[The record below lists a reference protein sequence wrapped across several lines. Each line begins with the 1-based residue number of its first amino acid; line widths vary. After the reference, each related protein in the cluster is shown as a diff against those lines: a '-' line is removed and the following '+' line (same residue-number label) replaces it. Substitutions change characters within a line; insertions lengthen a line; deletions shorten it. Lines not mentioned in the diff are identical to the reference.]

1 MKILFT
7 LLCIDSNNSM
17 YSDAARRLVY
27 EILNNTS
34 HDVLLSTNSS
44 NLLDEFSNKNR
55 IIVRD
60 NISNTNSTIMYG
72 GEFNYNLKYHAF
84 QDIPIDYD
92 VLIYLDC
99 DIKLDG
105 WTKYSDEYIE
115 NTFTEYDF
123 GATRL
128 NCSMGGSIEEY
139 KKNGRTLF
147 SHKIESYKI
156 IENYDDNDDIM
167 LSLLPSEHFLIFKN
181 DTIKL
186 QKFYEKWKDLNNH
199 LQSIEGRGGSWGDGF
214 EIGVSA
220 RYAGFHKTIEI
231 GQGAWDGILGFK
243 FNGNKYQKNIINDK
257 LLNDSNTSIDI
268 IAVTYNHV
276 ESLQC
281 FINSIKCQKNNNWR
295 LFIIHDGPNKELR
308 ELLQQNNYLEDD
320 KIIFI
325 EHPIRTQNHGHLLR
339 RWGLANLVTN
349 QYVLITNADNYYTP
363 NMVDEVLKNNADF
376 IYFDCVHSHTT
387 NINHN
392 NSSYGYMDCKLL
404 ANNIDMGCVVV
415 RSKIAKNIGFNSTSY
430 SADWDYFNAI
440 LNQANPSIIK
450 INKILFVHN

>member
-7 LLCIDSNNSM
+7 LLCIDANNSM
-17 YSDAARRLVY
+17 YSDAARRLIN
-27 EILNNTS
+27 EILNNTQ
-34 HDVLLSTNSS
+34 HDILLSSNSS
-44 NLLDEFSNKNR
+44 QLLTEFSTHNR
-55 IIVRD
+55 VTVRD
-60 NISNTNSTIMYG
+60 NISNTNSTLMYG

-84 QDIPIDYD
+84 QDIPKNYD
-92 VLIYLDC
+92 VIIYLDC

-105 WTKYSDEYIE
+105 WNANSDEYIKNIFNDYE
-115 NTFTEYDF
+115 F

-128 NCSMGGSIEEY
+128 NCSMFGSIEEY

-156 IENYDDNDDIM
+156 IENYSENDDIM

-181 DTIKL
+181 DPIKL
-186 QKFYEKWKDLNNH
+186 IKFYQRWKELNSH

-231 GQGAWDGILGFK
+231 GQGTWDGILGFK
-243 FNGNKYQKNIINDK
+243 FNGNKYQQNIKKQNIFTNNR
-257 LLNDSNTSIDI
+257 LDI
-268 IAVTYNHV
+268 IAVAYNHI
-276 ESLQC
+276 ESLKC
-281 FINSIKCQKNNNWR
+281 FIQSIKCQTNNNWK
-295 LFIIHDGPNKELR
+295 LFIIHDGPNTELKNS
-308 ELLQQNNYLEDD
+308 LQQNNYLEDD

-339 RWGLANLVTN
+339 KWGLANLVKSE
-349 QYVLITNADNYYTP
+349 YVLITNADNYYTP

-387 NINHN
+387 EFNHN
-392 NSSYGYMDCKLL
+392 KSSYGHMNCKLL
-404 ANNIDMGCVVV
+404 ANQIDMGCVAVK
-415 RSKIAKNIGFNSTSY
+415 SSIATNIGFNSTSY
-430 SADWDYFNAI
+430 SADWDYFNSI
-440 LNQANPSIIK
+440 LNQAEPSIVK